1 MNQTQNKN
9 EHTIDDLDF
18 YSIRENFLHDSLY
31 DYLPEAKPFDM
42 LVKPEDIETAFSE
55 ETDQLIYS
63 MKLTHFLVFACK
75 EAWPIFLEAVEN
87 GFLALEEKGIEV
99 SGDTRR
105 AMLLAACV
113 AGE

>member
-18 YSIRENFLHDSLY
+18 YSVRENFLYDSLY
-31 DYLPEAKPFDM
+31 EYLPEAKPFDM
-42 LVKPEDIETAFSE
+42 LVKLEDIETTFSE
-55 ETDQLIYS
+55 EADQLIYS
-63 MKLTHFLVFACK
+63 MKLIHFLVYTYK

-105 AMLLAACV
+105 AMLFAACI
-113 AGE
+113 AGD